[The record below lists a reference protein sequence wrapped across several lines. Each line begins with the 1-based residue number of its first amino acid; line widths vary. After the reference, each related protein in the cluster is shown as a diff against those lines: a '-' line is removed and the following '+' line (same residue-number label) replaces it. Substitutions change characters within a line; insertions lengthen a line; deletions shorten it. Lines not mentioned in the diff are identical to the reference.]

1 MIAIVGGLATAV
13 FWAISVLVS
22 ARASRLIGASSTVA
36 GAMAIGLAIGLPV
49 ALAVSPEPDF
59 GGTALLWMALSG
71 FGNVAGLLLT
81 YAAYRIGAV
90 GIVST
95 IDSTEGA
102 VAAVISVL
110 AGEILVPGSGVVL
123 AVIAVGVVLA
133 ASAGGSEEGVP
144 ISRDRAIRAASL
156 AVLSAICF
164 AIGLYGSARAANV
177 LPVAWAILPPRIV
190 GVAFVAVPLLVLGQ
204 FRMSRAGLPF
214 VAATGVVEVLGY
226 WCFAFAAR
234 ESIALASVLSSMFA
248 PIAAVAAYVVFRE
261 RLSRRQIVGIALVVG
276 GVAALGILQA

>member
-13 FWAISVLVS
+13 FWAVSVLVS
-22 ARASRLIGASSTVA
+22 ARASRLTGAASTVA
-36 GAMAIGLAIGLPV
+36 GAMVIGLVIGLPV
-49 ALAVSPEPDF
+49 ALVVSPEPDF
-59 GGTALLWMALSG
+59 GGDALLWMALSG
-71 FGNVAGLLLT
+71 FGNVVGLLLT

-110 AGEILVPGSGVVL
+110 AGEVLVPGSGVVL

-133 ASAGGSEEGVP
+133 ASAGGSEEGVA
-144 ISRDRAIRAASL
+144 ISRERATRAAAL
-156 AVLSAICF
+156 AVVSAVCF
-164 AIGLYGSARAANV
+164 ALGLYGSARAATV

-190 GVAFVAVPLLVLGQ
+190 GVLFVAIPLLVLGR
-204 FRMSRAGLPF
+204 FRMSRAALPF

-261 RLSRRQIVGIALVVG
+261 RLSRRQIVGIALVVC

>member
-1 MIAIVGGLATAV
+1 VIAIVGGLATAM
-13 FWAISVLVS
+13 FWAVSVLVS

-36 GAMAIGLAIGLPV
+36 GAMAIGLAIGLPI
-49 ALAVSPEPDF
+49 ALALAPRPDF
-59 GGTALLWMALSG
+59 GGDALLWMALSG
-71 FGNVAGLLLT
+71 FGNVLGLLLT

-110 AGEILVPGSGVVL
+110 AGEVLVPGSGGVL

-144 ISRDRAIRAASL
+144 ISRDRATRAAAL
-156 AVLSAICF
+156 AVVSAVFF
-164 AIGLYGSARAANV
+164 AIGLYGSARAAVV
-177 LPVAWAILPPRIV
+177 LPVAWAILPPRVV
-190 GVAFVAVPLLVLGQ
+190 GVLFVAVPLVVLRR
-204 FRMSRAGLPF
+204 FRMSRAALPF
-214 VAATGVVEVLGY
+214 VAATGVAEVIGY

-261 RLSRRQIVGIALVVG
+261 RLSRRQVIGIALVVC
-276 GVAALGILQA
+276 GVAALGLLQA

>member
-1 MIAIVGGLATAV
+1 MIAIVGGLATAIV
-13 FWAISVLVS
+13 WAVSVLAS
-22 ARASRLIGASSTVA
+22 ARASRLIGSSSTVA

-49 ALAVSPEPDF
+49 ALVLAPRPDF
-59 GGTALLWMALSG
+59 GGDALLWVALSG

-102 VAAVISVL
+102 VAAVLSVL
-110 AGEILVPGSGVVL
+110 AGEVLVPGSGVVL

-144 ISRDRAIRAASL
+144 ISRERATRAATL
-156 AVLSAICF
+156 AIISAVCF
-164 AIGLYGSARAANV
+164 ALGLYGSARAANV
-177 LPVAWAILPPRIV
+177 LPVAWAILPPRVV
-190 GVAFVAVPLLVLGQ
+190 GVAFVAIPLLALRR
-204 FRMSRAGLPF
+204 FRISRAALPF
-214 VAATGVVEVLGY
+214 VVTTGVVEVLGY
-226 WCFAFAAR
+226 WFFALAAR
-234 ESIALASVLSSMFA
+234 ESIALASVLSSLFA

-261 RLSRRQIVGIALVVG
+261 RLSRRQVVGIALVVG
-276 GVAALGILQA
+276 GVTALGIVQA

>member
-13 FWAISVLVS
+13 FWAVSVLVS
-22 ARASRLIGASSTVA
+22 ARASRLTGAASTVA
-36 GAMAIGLAIGLPV
+36 GAMVIGLVIGLPV
-49 ALAVSPEPDF
+49 ALVVSPEPDF
-59 GGTALLWMALSG
+59 GGDALLWMVLSG

-110 AGEILVPGSGVVL
+110 AGEVLVPGSGVVL

-133 ASAGGSEEGVP
+133 ASAGGSEDGVA
-144 ISRDRAIRAASL
+144 ISRERATRAATL
-156 AVLSAICF
+156 AVISAVCF
-164 AIGLYGSARAANV
+164 ALGLYGSARAATV

-190 GVAFVAVPLLVLGQ
+190 GVLFVAIPLLFLGR
-204 FRMSRAGLPF
+204 FRMSRAALPF

-261 RLSRRQIVGIALVVG
+261 RLSRRQIVGIALVVC
-276 GVAALGILQA
+276 GVAALGFLQA

>member
-1 MIAIVGGLATAV
+1 MVAIAGGLATAV
-13 FWAISVLVS
+13 FWAASVLVS
-22 ARASRLIGASSTVA
+22 ARASRFIGASSTVA
-36 GAMAIGLAIGLPV
+36 GAMAIGLAIGLPI
-49 ALAVSPEPDF
+49 ALAFAPQPDF
-59 GGTALLWMALSG
+59 GGDALLWMSLSG

-90 GIVST
+90 GIIST

-110 AGEILVPGSGVVL
+110 AGEVLVPGSGVVL

-144 ISRDRAIRAASL
+144 ISRDRATRAATL
-156 AVLSAICF
+156 AVISAACF
-164 AIGLYGSARAANV
+164 ALGLYGSAKAATV
-177 LPVAWAILPPRIV
+177 LPVAWAILPPRFV
-190 GVAFVAVPLLVLGQ
+190 GVVFVAIPLLVLGR
-204 FRMSRAGLPF
+204 FRMSRAALPY
-214 VAATGVVEVLGY
+214 VVATGVAEVLGY

-261 RLSRRQIVGIALVVG
+261 RLSRRQVVGIALVVC
-276 GVAALGILQA
+276 GVAALGFLQA

>member
-1 MIAIVGGLATAV
+1 MVAIAGGLATAV
-13 FWAISVLVS
+13 FWAASVLVS
-22 ARASRLIGASSTVA
+22 ARASRFIGASSTVA
-36 GAMAIGLAIGLPV
+36 AAMAIGLAIGLPI
-49 ALAVSPEPDF
+49 ALAFAPQPDF
-59 GGTALLWMALSG
+59 GGDALLWMSLSG

-90 GIVST
+90 GIIST

-110 AGEILVPGSGVVL
+110 AGEVLVPGSGVVL

-144 ISRDRAIRAASL
+144 ISRDRATRAATL
-156 AVLSAICF
+156 AVISAACF
-164 AIGLYGSARAANV
+164 ALGLYGSAKAATV
-177 LPVAWAILPPRIV
+177 LPVAWAILPPRFV
-190 GVAFVAVPLLVLGQ
+190 GVVFVAIPLLVLGR
-204 FRMSRAGLPF
+204 FRISRAALPY
-214 VAATGVVEVLGY
+214 VLATGVAEVLGY

-261 RLSRRQIVGIALVVG
+261 RLSRRQVVGIALVVC
-276 GVAALGILQA
+276 GVAALGFLQA

>member
-22 ARASRLIGASSTVA
+22 ARASRLVGASSTVA

-49 ALAVSPEPDF
+49 ALVVSPEPDF
-59 GGTALLWMALSG
+59 GGSALVWMALSG
-71 FGNVAGLLLT
+71 FGNVVGLLLT

-144 ISRDRAIRAASL
+144 ISRDRAIRAATL

-164 AIGLYGSARAANV
+164 AIGLYGSARAATV

-190 GVAFVAVPLLVLGQ
+190 GVAFVAIPLLVLGR

-261 RLSRRQIVGIALVVG
+261 RLSPRQIVGIALVVG